1 VVAVLVI
8 VEKVPTTFVVGE
20 ADEPLLAAETP
31 DPTSKP
37 ITSGI
42 RKTLKHLRAKAGILS
57 AFRGLGYCIIYY
69 FCEGFFIG
77 LFIGLFRSL
86 PRPVWV
92 FADILVPVPVA
103 LLVWALNN
111 AWVHKVISKPAQKNW
126 IARVNEQKRTRP
138 VMGAIS
144 LWALCRSIS
153 AFVTQLLANIF
164 VLSKF
169 TVVDDKVQF
178 DPDASPRNTAL
189 EAFGIYALDLLL
201 LLLLV
206 VPASIIL
213 VRVQASLLPDTDE
226 VIVPFDKTFGGK
238 VDLDSEDGDNQLAIL
253 DAWRSFGWAGIL
265 RLLKTYVKYFF
276 LQVALLIFCVGA
288 LFVLFLAFVPLN
300 DGGESPPDSNPPG
313 IFRVSFH

>member
-8 VEKVPTTFVVGE
+8 VEKVPTPFVVGE

-31 DPTSKP
+31 DPTSGP
-37 ITSGI
+37 VTSGI
-42 RKTLKHLRAKAGILS
+42 RKTLTHLRAEAGMLS

-69 FCEGFFIG
+69 FCEGFFNG
-77 LFIGLFRSL
+77 LFIGLL
-86 PRPVWV
+86 RPLVWV
-92 FADILVPVPVA
+92 FADVLVPVPVA

-126 IARVNEQKRTRP
+126 IARVTEQRRTRP

-144 LWALCRSIS
+144 LWAFCRSIS
-153 AFVTQLLANIF
+153 AFVTQTLANIF

-169 TVVDDKVQF
+169 MVVDDKVHF
-178 DPDASPRNTAL
+178 APDASPRNTSL
-189 EAFGIYALDLLL
+189 EALGIYGLDLLL

-226 VIVPFDKTFGGK
+226 AIVPFDKTFGGK
-238 VDLDSEDGDNQLAIL
+238 VDSDSADGRNQLAIL
-253 DAWRSFGWAGIL
+253 DAWRSFGWPGFL

-276 LQVALLIFCVGA
+276 LQIALLIFCVGT

-300 DGGESPPDSNPPG
+300 DGRESPPNSNRPG
-313 IFRVSFH
+313 VFRVSFH